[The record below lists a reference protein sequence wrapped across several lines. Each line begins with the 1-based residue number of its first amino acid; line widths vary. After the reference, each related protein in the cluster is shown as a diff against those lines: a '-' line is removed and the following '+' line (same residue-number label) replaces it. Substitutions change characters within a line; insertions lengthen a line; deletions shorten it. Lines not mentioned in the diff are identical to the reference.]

1 MIYGTGSYAFFSKLD
16 KESFSWL
23 QKALEIEAKKI
34 VANKNIL
41 PSENDDILLFKFK
54 FWPKIINYFDGK
66 NILRNLLSTIPF

>member
-1 MIYGTGSYAFFSKLD
+1 MSGTGSYAFFSKLD

-34 VANKNIL
+34 EANKNIL

-54 FWPKIINYFDGK
+54 FRPKIINYFDGK
-66 NILRNLLSTIPF
+66 NILRNLLSTILF